1 MTSFGK
7 NGIVDL
13 KLDDDQNIDPLNGEI
28 GLHATPIVA
37 RDVVIVGAAHKTGAN
52 PPSKR
57 NVKEIVISEDVIETL
72 WQRLMRRGEGF
83 HIALVAVDDA
93 DIPVGL
99 AHVLFHRSTWSNG
112 WYCYLEDLF
121 VDPARRQAGAG
132 RALIEAVYAEADAR
146 QCARVYW
153 MTQETNATAR
163 TLYDRV
169 ASKSPF
175 VQYRR

>member
-1 MTSFGK
+1 MTM
-7 NGIVDL
+7 NTLVR
-13 KLDDDQNIDPLNGEI
+13 PLQ
-28 GLHATPIVA
+28 A
-37 RDVVIVGAAHKTGAN
+37 RDKPAWLALFKGYIEFYKATV
-52 PPSKR
+52 
-57 NVKEIVISEDVIETL
+57 SEDVIETL
-72 WQRLMRRGEGF
+72 WQRLMRGGEGF
-83 HIALVAVDDA
+83 HVALVAVDDA

-121 VDPARRQAGAG
+121 VDPARRQKGVG
-132 RALIEAVYAEADAR
+132 RALIEAVYAEADTR
-146 QCARVYW
+146 RCARVYW